1 MSGKRHPTHKRWASS
16 TRASSAVEF
25 ALISPL
31 FILLLFGMVAYGIY
45 LGASHS
51 VQQMAADAARAAVAG
66 LDASERQAIVS
77 RYIDAHGSGY
87 PLVDPAKLSIVAADD
102 PAGDG
107 VQLLELRVGVAR
119 ERPEA
124 DERALPLPG
133 RTIVKRSVVRIGG
146 M

>member
-1 MSGKRHPTHKRWASS
+1 MSSTRHSAHKRWASDR
-16 TRASSAVEF
+16 RASSAVEF

-51 VQQMAADAARAAVAG
+51 VQQIAADAARAAVAG
-66 LDASERQAIVS
+66 LDAGERQAIVS

-87 PLVDPAKLSIVAADD
+87 PLVDPTKLSIVATDD

-107 VQLLELRVGVAR
+107 EFTVALSYDASALPVWDLL
-119 ERPEA
+119 P
-124 DERALPLPG
+124 ALPLPG